1 VETEQYERKLVAILY
16 ADVAGYSRL
25 TGADEAGTHR
35 ALSTYLDLFT
45 KAIQWHRGNVVHY
58 AGDAILAEFGM
69 ASDALTCAINV
80 QKELQERDQE
90 LPEERKVRFRIGV
103 NLGEVIVDRDDIYGE
118 GVNIAARLESLA
130 EPGGV
135 CVSDAVRNA
144 VGGKLPVDYEFMGEQ
159 QVKNIEEPVRAY
171 RARLGPGA
179 ELFRPSAPPKARP
192 SWLRTAGIAAVI
204 VLIIGGSLALL
215 EPWESREEPASVEHM
230 AFPLPDKPSIAVL
243 PFANMSGDPEQEYFS
258 DGITDD
264 IITDLSKISG
274 LFVISRNSTFTY
286 KDNPVDVRRVAED
299 LGVRY
304 VLEGSVR
311 RVGDHVRIN
320 AQLIDALTGGHLWAD
335 RYDHELGDVFALQD
349 QVVDKVVLALAVKL
363 KPREHNRL
371 RREYAL
377 TPESY
382 DLFLHARSILLTYTI
397 DKNRLVKARELFDRL
412 IEHAPSFPGGYA
424 GLSHTYSMA
433 VLRGYSPSP
442 LEDASEALK
451 WAQTAWEIDEQFDMS
466 TSAIAYAFQVT
477 GQSDKAIDTLGKML
491 MSAPSNA
498 DAHAQLGRLLIWEGR
513 AAESIDP
520 ISTAI
525 RLNPDFGNP
534 YLTYLALADFTLG
547 KYDAAIS
554 ELKENFDRGGPIDD
568 AGLAVWAAALSE
580 LGETVE
586 AATLVD
592 KLFDIYPDFNLRSFW
607 LLRLYVRP
615 EDRNRLTEIFKRA
628 GLPEDRPYTR

>member
-1 VETEQYERKLVAILY
+1 METEQYERKLVAILY

-45 KAIQWHRGNVVHY
+45 EAIEWHRGNVVHY

-80 QKELQERDQE
+80 QQDLQERDQE
-90 LPEERKVRFRIGV
+90 LPEERKVQFRIGI
-103 NLGEVIVDRDDIYGE
+103 NLGEVIVDRGDIYGE

-144 VGGKLPVDYEFMGEQ
+144 VGGKLPLDYEFMGEQ
-159 QVKNIEEPVRAY
+159 EVKNIKEPVRAY
-171 RARLGPGA
+171 HARLASGA
-179 ELFRPSAPPKARP
+179 ELPRPSAPRKTRP
-192 SWLRTAGIAAVI
+192 NWMPTAGIAAVI
-204 VLIIGGSLALL
+204 VLVIGGSLALL

-243 PFANMSGDPEQEYFS
+243 PFTNMSGDPEQEYFS
-258 DGITDD
+258 DGMTDD
-264 IITDLSKISG
+264 IITDLSKVSG
-274 LFVISRNSTFTY
+274 LFVIARNSTFTY
-286 KDNPVDVRRVAED
+286 KGQPVEIRRVAEE

-311 RVGDHVRIN
+311 RVDDQVRIN
-320 AQLIDALTGGHLWAD
+320 VQLIDALTGGHLWAD

-363 KPREHNRL
+363 KPREHTRL

-442 LEDASEALK
+442 LEDATEALK

-466 TSAIAYAFQVT
+466 ASAMAYAFQVT
-477 GQSDKAIDTLGKML
+477 GQSDKAIDTLDRML

-520 ISTAI
+520 INTAI

-554 ELKENFDRGGPIDD
+554 ELKKNFDRGGPIDD
-568 AGLAVWAAALSE
+568 AGLAVWAAAHSE
-580 LGETVE
+580 LGGTVE

-592 KLFDIYPDFNLRSFW
+592 KLFDIYPDFHLRSFW